1 MPLLK
6 LESTNAFVVRDFDN
20 DVPAFGIV
28 RSAPKVLQGGAKEL
42 ARSQSYQC
50 AVFNMRCQGA
60 SAAVNAAPDEREAA
74 IAAFVEELLP
84 VVSSGGLMLDPGK
97 GVDPRLLDSL
107 FDSDPRDPALRRTV
121 NGLSNRDHLVGL
133 GAAACADAARSLDG
147 ATVAIEN
154 FEVSGPAIATAV
166 TERGARVTALSTS
179 VGTAVHADGFDPAAL
194 NEAFASHGAAMV
206 NEFTDEPL
214 PTWQVLGAD
223 VDVLFAGSK
232 MGVISHQNAAQI
244 KAPLVVPSAAIP
256 YTTKGALMLESQGT
270 TVLPDIVTTAGG
282 LFASLPPAGNDQ
294 DQIEASVLE
303 LLPSLTKQV
312 INQDEIAVLEACHQ
326 AESFLKTWRD
336 ELPFGRPFAP

>member
-6 LESTNAFVVRDFDN
+6 LESTNAFVVRDFDT

-74 IAAFVEELLP
+74 VAAFVEELLP
-84 VVSSGGLMLDPGK
+84 MVSGGGLMLDPGK
-97 GVDPRLLDSL
+97 GVEPSLLDLL
-107 FDSDPRDPALRRTV
+107 FDADPRDPALRRNV
-121 NGLSNRDHLVGL
+121 DGLSNRNHLTGL
-133 GAAACADAARSLDG
+133 GAAACADAARPLDG
-147 ATVAIEN
+147 STIAIEN
-154 FEVSGPAIATAV
+154 FEVSGPAIARAAA
-166 TERGARVTALSTS
+166 ERGARVTAVSTS
-179 VGTAVHADGFDPAAL
+179 AGAAVNADGFDPTAL
-194 NEAFASHGAAMV
+194 SEALASHGPAMI

-214 PTWQVLGAD
+214 PAWQALAAET
-223 VDVLFAGSK
+223 DVLFAGSK
-232 MGVISHQNAAQI
+232 MGVISHQNAPQI
-244 KAPLVVPSAAIP
+244 KAPLLVPSAAIP
-256 YTTKGALMLESQGT
+256 YTTKGALMLEAQGT

-282 LFASLPPAGNDQ
+282 LFASLPPGGNEQ
-294 DQIEASVLE
+294 EQIEASVLE
-303 LLPSLTKQV
+303 LLPALTKQV
-312 INQDEIAVLEACHQ
+312 IGQDDIAVLEACHR